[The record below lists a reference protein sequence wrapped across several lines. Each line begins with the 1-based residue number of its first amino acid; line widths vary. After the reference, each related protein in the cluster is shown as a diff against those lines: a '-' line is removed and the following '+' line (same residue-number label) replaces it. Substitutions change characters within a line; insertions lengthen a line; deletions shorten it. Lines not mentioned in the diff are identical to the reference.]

1 LKKNKNNTYTK
12 YNLSISLVVVITGI
26 STLVINFIIYPFLLP
41 KIITEA
47 DSQWIEQSSYIFY
60 IIFGL
65 GIAIEI
71 YGIYRILQY
80 LNFKFYSENNE
91 DSLTFKQELIHS
103 SSSKLS
109 NTNPFI
115 MKKQQP
121 ISIPRIILN
130 MINYKKYFKFF
141 LPITL
146 TYGFLYGIISGSLI
160 IRLEGGISH
169 ISGIVDFP
177 SLIMMQY
184 GPMGYVPAIAIY
196 FNDNFGIFILPLNLI
211 VMIIVSS
218 LVGINAISSMYA
230 FANYYSIRKRKGNP
244 FSAFCAKNNSHQ
256 FIGILGA
263 TTSLFAACPTC
274 ASFYIFNILS
284 SSLAATVAAFTI
296 NYYIMFLII
305 SIPLLVISPIIT
317 AFNIK
322 RLINS
327 YSNGQC
333 AIRK

>member
-1 LKKNKNNTYTK
+1 LKQNKNTYTK
-12 YNLSISLVVVITGI
+12 YNLSISLIVIITGI
-26 STLVINFIIYPFLLP
+26 STLSINFILYPFLLP

-47 DSQWIEQSSYIFY
+47 NSQWIEQSSYIFY
-60 IIFGL
+60 IVFGL
-65 GIAIEI
+65 GIGIEI
-71 YGIYRILQY
+71 YGIYRILQD

-91 DSLTFKQELIHS
+91 DSLTFKQELIQS
-103 SSSKLS
+103 PSKLS
-109 NTNPFI
+109 KTSPFI
-115 MKKQQP
+115 MEKQP

-130 MINYKKYFKFF
+130 MINNKKYFKFF

-146 TYGFLYGIISGSLI
+146 TYGFLYAIISGSLI
-160 IRLEGGISH
+160 IRFEGGISH

-177 SLIMMQY
+177 SVIMMQY
-184 GPMGYVPAIAIY
+184 GPIGYVPAIAIY
-196 FNDNFGIFILPLNLI
+196 FNDSFGLFIIPLNLI
-211 VMIIVSS
+211 VTIIVSS
-218 LVGINAISSMYA
+218 LVGINAVSSMYA
-230 FANYYSIRKRKGNP
+230 FANYYSLRKRKGNNP
-244 FSAFCAKNNSHQ
+244 SSAFSAKDNSHQ

-284 SSLAATVAAFTI
+284 SSLAATISAFTI
-296 NYYIMFLII
+296 NYYIIFIII
-305 SIPLLVISPIIT
+305 SIPLLVLSPIIT

-333 AIRK
+333 SIRK